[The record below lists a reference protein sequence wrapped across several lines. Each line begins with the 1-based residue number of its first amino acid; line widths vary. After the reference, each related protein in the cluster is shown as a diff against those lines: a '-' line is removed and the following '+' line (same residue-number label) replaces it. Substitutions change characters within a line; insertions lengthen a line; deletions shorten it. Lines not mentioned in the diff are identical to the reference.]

1 MKLFRDETHSCGM
14 ALCSH
19 DRKFSYCRKLFVI
32 LSLKCMKDK
41 VSLRNSHSESKIKL
55 QEHTDIKIFIY
66 ITITM
71 SNKKKLENIHLP
83 ANLEC

>member
-1 MKLFRDETHSCGM
+1 M

-32 LSLKCMKDK
+32 LSLKFMKDK

-55 QEHTDIKIFIY
+55 QEHMNIKKYSY
-66 ITITM
+66 IKMMM
-71 SNKKKLENIHLP
+71 SDKKKLENIHLP